1 MLGANDYERRNQVK
15 KILAFTFG
23 LALLVAAAFALHAE
37 GPGCPHSMGM
47 MHGGMMHGDMEQ
59 HMEFMA
65 KALDLTDEQKAA
77 AKKIHAEVFA
87 KAKPLMEQSEK
98 QWQEI
103 HDMLESGSTD
113 ATAIGQRMI
122 AAHASREELKALHED
137 AMAKFSALLN
147 AEQLE
152 KLNKFKEM
160 HEREGDRGHDHGPG
174 HGF

>member
-1 MLGANDYERRNQVK
+1 MKRIAVPAFAALLLGA
-15 KILAFTFG
+15 G
-23 LALLVAAAFALHAE
+23 LVAWAH
-37 GPGCPHSMGM
+37 GPGGPGK
-47 MHGGMMHGDMEQ
+47 MHGGMHGMHAE
-59 HMEFMA
+59 HMEHMA
-65 KALDLTDEQKAA
+65 RALELTDEQKAA

-160 HEREGDRGHDHGPG
+160 HEREGGRGHGHGPG